1 MSLNWKEWNRSDII
15 YGIIVPLIVVLII
28 VGLSLVGPYLRSVY
42 GMQALMSGSWGI
54 VIGIISEIEEMVVL
68 VAVPLLL
75 GLVWNRW
82 AGGASG
88 FLLGGFYA
96 MWFAVKYSV
105 FSSGVYNSSSMGGF
119 GPTILGYVL
128 SAMLIGYMAGALNK
142 GSDNFKRMLIAGLIA
157 TTVGGVFLFG
167 MFQLSSSN
175 VMIGVDAVLLTVLTR
190 MAAGVIIAVIAKVF
204 MWYGVMLH
212 KTKSLS

>member
-1 MSLNWKEWNRSDII
+1 MGLNWKEWNRSDII
-15 YGIIVPLIVVLII
+15 FGIIVPLIVVLII
-28 VGLSLVGPYLRSVY
+28 AGLSLVGPYLRSVF
-42 GMQALMSGSWGI
+42 GMQALMGGSWGI

-105 FSSGVYNSSSMGGF
+105 FSPGVYNSSSMGGF
-119 GPTILGYVL
+119 GPTILGYIL

-157 TTVGGVFLFG
+157 TTVGGVFRFG
-167 MFQLSSSN
+167 MFQLSASN
-175 VMIGVDAVLLTVLTR
+175 VMIGMDAVLLTVLTR
-190 MAAGVIIAVIAKVF
+190 MATGVIIAVIAKVF
-204 MWYGVMLH
+204 MWYGVTLH
-212 KTKSLS
+212 KT